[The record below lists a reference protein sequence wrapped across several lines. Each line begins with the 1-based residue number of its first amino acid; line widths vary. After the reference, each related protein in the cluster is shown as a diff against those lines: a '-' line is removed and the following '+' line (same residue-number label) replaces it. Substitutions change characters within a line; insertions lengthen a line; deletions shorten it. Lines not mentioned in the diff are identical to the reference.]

1 MGHRGKYVCLI
12 ENSLTSSSHKQLL
25 QQQNK
30 TSDRP
35 HGLRTWFMADWGRW
49 GGSEGSRAH
58 NKAWGHRGPYEGR
71 IVGVRVGRGRLWG
84 PGTLSLSFSRWALAA
99 LTVVVNFRDQWRHSH
114 ENFRGELHCCGGEF
128 QMSLPFT
135 GHRTLFGAF
144 VSNFLRVLGIRCG
157 YTLRGFCLNFKST
170 NCFILTCRHIH
181 VVQTPRLT

>member
-1 MGHRGKYVCLI
+1 M
-12 ENSLTSSSHKQLL
+12 
-25 QQQNK
+25 
-30 TSDRP
+30 
-35 HGLRTWFMADWGRW
+35 DWGLDSWQTGGGGGGARGAEPTTRLGDIEAHMRGGLLGW
-49 GGSEGSRAH
+49 GWDGG
-58 NKAWGHRGPYEGR
+58 GYED
-71 IVGVRVGRGRLWG
+71 LALS
-84 PGTLSLSFSRWALAA
+84 LSLSFSRWALAA